1 MSYVIVDKNAR
12 FYTDSSCQSRRTI
25 GQVCGEESP
34 MLRITRQRDGMY
46 HLSGKYGDIGWVDSS
61 AIIQF
66 L

>member
-12 FYTDSSCQSRRTI
+12 FYTDSYCPSSMTI
-25 GQVCGEESP
+25 GQVCREESP
-34 MLRITRQRDGMY
+34 MLRITKERNGMY
-46 HLSGKYGDIGWVDSS
+46 HLSGKYGDIGWVYSS